1 MLLLIALLA
10 TALVV
15 SVVLGVIAK
24 MSGREIALQ
33 SAAMFSA
40 ALIFYGLVALL

>member
-1 MLLLIALLA
+1 MLLIGLLV

-15 SVVLGVIAK
+15 SVLLGVVAK
-24 MSGREIALQ
+24 MPRREIALQ
-33 SAAMFSA
+33 TAAMFSA

>member
-1 MLLLIALLA
+1 MLLLIALLG

-15 SVVLGVIAK
+15 SIVLGVIAK
-24 MSGREIALQ
+24 MPGREIALQ